1 MKKIYSLLLLVIS
14 CTSFGQTI
22 YSENFGTPTGTTP
35 IATYA
40 TGTAPATFQNTTPI
54 AYSGTADVRV
64 DNVQN
69 TFAPDDDQ
77 VHCTLSFDGQCVNG
91 QLFVEDELDVQR
103 KLNGCR
109 CY

>member
-40 TGTAPATFQNTTPI
+40 TGTAPATFQNTT
-54 AYSGTADVRV
+54 
-64 DNVQN
+64 QKH
-69 TFAPDDDQ
+69 F
-77 VHCTLSFDGQCVNG
+77 
-91 QLFVEDELDVQR
+91 
-103 KLNGCR
+103 
-109 CY
+109 